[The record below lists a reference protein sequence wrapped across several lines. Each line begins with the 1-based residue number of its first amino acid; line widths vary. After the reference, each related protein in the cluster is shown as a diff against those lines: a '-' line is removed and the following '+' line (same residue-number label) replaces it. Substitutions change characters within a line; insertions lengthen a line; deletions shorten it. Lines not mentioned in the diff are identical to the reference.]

1 MVGPRRLAINPV
13 SDLEIGSRQMLFCD
27 RIDAGRKL
35 AAALTAYKSE
45 DCVVF
50 ALLRGGVPVAA
61 AFLHAPLDLILVRKI
76 GAPNQPELAIGAI
89 VDGIAPIIVKNPGVI
104 KMLGVQAA
112 EFQALCQREL
122 AEIERRRKRYM
133 EDKAPISAKGR
144 IAIVIDDGIATG
156 ATMRAALQATRM
168 RGPKKLI
175 LAVPVAPAEVLEEL
189 RNDADEIVCL
199 ESPDK
204 FGAVGLFYEDFEQTT
219 DDELAAI
226 LSQVTAKLGTAS
238 V

>member
-1 MVGPRRLAINPV
+1 
-13 SDLEIGSRQMLFCD
+13 MLFCD

-35 AAALTAYKSE
+35 DAALTAYKSE

-50 ALLRGGVPVAA
+50 ALLRGGVPVAAEVA

-76 GAPNQPELAIGAI
+76 GAPNQPELAIGAV
-89 VDGIAPIIVKNPGVI
+89 VDGEAPIVVKNPGVI

-112 EFQALCQREL
+112 EFQTLCQREL

-156 ATMRAALQATRM
+156 ATMRAALQAARM

-175 LAVPVAPAEVLEEL
+175 LAVPVAPADVLEEL

-199 ESPDK
+199 ESPDQ
-204 FGAVGLFYEDFEQTT
+204 FEAVGLFYEDFEQTT
-219 DDELAAI
+219 DDELSAI
-226 LSQVTAKLGTAS
+226 LSQVTAKLGSGTA
-238 V
+238 

>member
-1 MVGPRRLAINPV
+1 MVRPGRLAINPV
-13 SDLEIGSRQMLFCD
+13 SDLKIGSRQMLFCD

-61 AFLHAPLDLILVRKI
+61 EVAAFLPAPLDLILVRKI

-89 VDGIAPIIVKNPGVI
+89 VDGKAPIIVKNLRVI
-104 KMLGVQAA
+104 KMLGMQVA

-156 ATMRAALQATRM
+156 AIALMQHD
-168 RGPKKLI
+168 
-175 LAVPVAPAEVLEEL
+175 LA
-189 RNDADEIVCL
+189 
-199 ESPDK
+199 
-204 FGAVGLFYEDFEQTT
+204 GALLVWRSVQKSDF
-219 DDELAAI
+219 
-226 LSQVTAKLGTAS
+226 
-238 V
+238 